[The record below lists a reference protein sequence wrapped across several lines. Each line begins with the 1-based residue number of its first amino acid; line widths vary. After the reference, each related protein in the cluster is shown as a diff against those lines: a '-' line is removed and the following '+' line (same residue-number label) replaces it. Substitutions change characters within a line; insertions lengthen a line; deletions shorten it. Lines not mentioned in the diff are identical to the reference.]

1 MLIERVRAAPVD
13 LDLLEKRERDAEV
26 LLAEGC
32 DFGCCAWLLAAEL
45 IAGKAENAEAAWME
59 PTVKGLEAGIL
70 GSKAAL
76 AGHIDDQEHVSAI
89 RGERRGL
96 AVQGADWNVVE
107 NPALLSSSRPSMPS
121 RALSRPRVWCERWGR
136 NHGECHEIRLRL

>member
-26 LLAEGC
+26 LLAEGR
-32 DFGCCAWLLAAEL
+32 DFGSGARLLAPEL
-45 IAGKAENAEAAWME
+45 VAGKAENAEAAWME
-59 PTVKGLEAGIL
+59 PTVNGLEAGIL

-76 AGHIDDQEHVSAI
+76 AGQIDDQEYVSAI

-96 AVQGADWNVVE
+96 AVQSADWNVVE
-107 NPALLSSSRPSMPS
+107 NPALLSLHRPFGFRLAS
-121 RALSRPRVWCERWGR
+121 G
-136 NHGECHEIRLRL
+136 LRL